1 MSVLRSWFL
10 SGVSPLQ
17 SSMPRSCVQR
27 ILLFLHSESKPES
40 SLSGGFRLAK
50 DCRIF
55 HREFILWNSTK
66 LTFWLVYQCHPLLM
80 RHGVSEAQSL
90 SCRGQVPESPS
101 SVFQWAIPKKYSMAR
116 ASNPHCCSFGIQ
128 KGRREKGERDTV
140 WEGNQ
145 FNVDLMGHTLE
156 KP

>member
-1 MSVLRSWFL
+1 MVLCVCFKILVSVS
-10 SGVSPLQ
+10 VSPLQ

-80 RHGVSEAQSL
+80 QHGVSEAQSL
-90 SCRGQVPESPS
+90 SCRGQVPSPQVPSFNGLFPRSTQLLGPQIHTAAHLES
-101 SVFQWAIPKKYSMAR
+101 KREGEKR
-116 ASNPHCCSFGIQ
+116 ENGILCG
-128 KGRREKGERDTV
+128 KEINLV
-140 WEGNQ
+140 
-145 FNVDLMGHTLE
+145 LI
-156 KP
+156 